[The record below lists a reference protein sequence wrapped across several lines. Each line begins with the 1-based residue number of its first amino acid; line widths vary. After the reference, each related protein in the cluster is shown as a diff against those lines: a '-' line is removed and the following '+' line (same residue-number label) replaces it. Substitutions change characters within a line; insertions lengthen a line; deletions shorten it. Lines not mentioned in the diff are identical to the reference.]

1 MIFISS
7 VAGDSEIN
15 NEHIRNALQINK
27 FLQTAIQIAEINSGN
42 MLNGEENS
50 MSHRKFWI
58 LVYEDKEMLEDI

>member
-50 MSHRKFWI
+50 MSHRKF
-58 LVYEDKEMLEDI
+58 